1 MAQSNG
7 DSFGNFENDIDN
19 LTDEVLNLSREFRTI
34 RLANDT
40 TINSRS
46 SVSLVRVPNFPPLS
60 SGMYIDE
67 ITELMSTN

>member
-46 SVSLVRVPNFPPLS
+46 SVPSVRVPNLPPLA
-60 SGMYIDE
+60 SGIYIDE
-67 ITELMSTN
+67 TQS